1 MREKEEREVAGGDA
15 KMASK
20 LRHEESGVKFAKE
33 EKKEDENSI
42 LIKVEDAESDNESV
56 GELEEDDVEDSDD
69 SLSASTEEMRI
80 TEIEKSQVQIECLQH
95 QSKLNAQRL
104 CEMPEVE
111 KNLRKNVKEKDK
123 RINNAAGEMKE
134 QRKETNQ
141 QTIEIIE
148 QRGKIKR
155 NER

>member
-1 MREKEEREVAGGDA
+1 M
-15 KMASK
+15 
-20 LRHEESGVKFAKE
+20 
-33 EKKEDENSI
+33 ENSKEI
-42 LIKVEDAESDNESV
+42 ARAE
-56 GELEEDDVEDSDD
+56 
-69 SLSASTEEMRI
+69 
-80 TEIEKSQVQIECLQH
+80 K
-95 QSKLNAQRL
+95 
-104 CEMPEVE
+104 
-111 KNLRKNVKEKDK
+111 VKEKDK